1 MNPESLAIV
10 ISYATPLVFAV
21 IGETITE
28 KSGVVNLSL
37 DGSMLLSAMTGF
49 AVSFATGNV
58 VFGLIAGG
66 LVSSNIA
73 LIVAFSSIR
82 LRLNQIAVGIV
93 LTLLAAK
100 LAAFLGQDF
109 VRKPGPSVQDL
120 HIPVLGDIPGVG
132 PILFQQN
139 LLVYF
144 SYILVGLSFWFIFY
158 TRQGLNLQ
166 AVGERPEAAYARG
179 IDVNKLRYFY
189 TALGGFL
196 VGLGGA
202 AFSLDAKLGWS
213 DGHITNFGWIALA
226 IVIFGGWHPIRAA
239 LGCYLFGI
247 LQLVALKLQP
257 LLPQLSQVLPITPFP
272 LMIMTLLFINHR
284 KIQYLLQK
292 NSVFGR
298 FITARAPSALGES
311 FQRL

>member
-10 ISYATPLVFAV
+10 ISYAPPLVFAV

-100 LAAFLGQDF
+100 LAAFLGQEF

-139 LLVYF
+139 LLVYS

-202 AFSLDAKLGWS
+202 AFSLDVKLGWS

-247 LQLVALKLQP
+247 LQLGALKLQP
-257 LLPQLSQVLPITPFP
+257 VLPQLSQVLPITPFP